1 MNLYM
6 QSLYR
11 IPNKQNPF
19 ELFEEQHLRNGL
31 KMNDQIIQSNK
42 IYTVTSTN
50 TLTMTVAE
58 ELAAAAEELAAA
70 AEEPEEPEEEP
81 AEGKRTFSVD
91 DIYNGVS
98 CLFHGTASDP
108 TAGDFIE
115 LKSHNE
121 KGQQKYKF
129 IFQNDRLVLKLIQL
143 GVDQVRDGRIIEIA
157 NDSETESEPEHKKPK
172 GGKRRTKRRRRTKR
186 KT

>member
-31 KMNDQIIQSNK
+31 KMNDQIIQFNK

-58 ELAAAAEELAAA
+58 ELASAAEELAAA

-81 AEGKRTFSVD
+81 AEGKRTFDVD

-98 CLFHGTASDP
+98 CLFHGTESDP

-115 LKSHNE
+115 LNSDNE
-121 KGQQKYKF
+121 EGQQKYKF
-129 IFQNDRLVLKLIQL
+129 IFRN
-143 GVDQVRDGRIIEIA
+143 GRC
-157 NDSETESEPEHKKPK
+157 
-172 GGKRRTKRRRRTKR
+172 
-186 KT
+186 